1 LELRDEIAILNCGFD
16 GLRVYD
22 FSNPEAPVYLS
33 NLEFYSNQGYNH
45 QGSLSPNKETYVFA
59 DETPGTLLKKCNVT
73 EDYEIQIQHN
83 FGRPDIPYLKTPH
96 NIYVSNNLAYVA
108 YYNDGLRIYDL
119 RTDPPSE
126 IASYDTHEDAP
137 GNTFSMWGAWGI
149 STELPSKRLV
159 ISDRITGLYLFDF
172 ERDLFEVSQA
182 SSDLFVYPNPGSS
195 EEPSILRLPEG
206 SSFPCTVSLYSA
218 TGTLVFK
225 QTIQDKSYLSI
236 NCPTAAGHYMI
247 EVQSVNSFDGTVH
260 RKKLVLN

>member
-1 LELRDEIAILNCGFD
+1 MNGQAGSLVPLRVFSIENPLEPILIWQGFEDLPEVHDLELRDEIAILNCGFD

-108 YYNDGLRIYDL
+108 YYNDGLRI
-119 RTDPPSE
+119 
-126 IASYDTHEDAP
+126 
-137 GNTFSMWGAWGI
+137 
-149 STELPSKRLV
+149 
-159 ISDRITGLYLFDF
+159 
-172 ERDLFEVSQA
+172 
-182 SSDLFVYPNPGSS
+182 
-195 EEPSILRLPEG
+195 
-206 SSFPCTVSLYSA
+206 
-218 TGTLVFK
+218 
-225 QTIQDKSYLSI
+225 
-236 NCPTAAGHYMI
+236 
-247 EVQSVNSFDGTVH
+247 
-260 RKKLVLN
+260 